1 MENKNIIQEE
11 INRFKLL
18 SKYDS
23 SQTLTENTSSLSE
36 QAQAL
41 KTLFKTDAAVART
54 AARELDAGLM
64 GVKGG
69 ITRVDGVVL
78 RNSDDIIKAV
88 KAGKLAPAE
97 LGKVNTA
104 LLKSTK
110 NPAVKTAVIQDVV
123 GTTTFATKYGTK
135 TEAEAIAALQAKGWT
150 KADAR
155 QAIQQYKASGK
166 TFKGGRVTTGTR
178 TTTSTGGKGRGV
190 NKTTPKKPRAKAGQG
205 KIRKQPGKPSV
216 WQQFRDKIK
225 GMSRSKIFKY
235 LLVAGGLY
243 LVWKWWSD
251 EGSAPFPD
259 CIGKNIPEEDFERM
273 VNEGDGSVMISDTGI
288 SAIDRVGG
296 GKFYDDKTF
305 KTMNEKYSGTWE
317 EVPGVGVVINIQG
330 NEYTMSCEGK
340 TEEDKDE
347 GGGGGTSYRECTSF
361 PYSKGC
367 KNDNIRK
374 VQDCIGVTADGK
386 LGPKTE
392 KALKDA
398 GYSVPLTQS
407 DFDSIIKKCV
417 PSNTED
423 TTTTTTTIQQGSEF
437 LDDSQI

>member
-23 SQTLTENTSSLSE
+23 SQTLTENTISLSE

-166 TFKGGRVTTGTR
+166 TFKGVRVTTGTR
-178 TTTSTGGKGRGV
+178 TTTSTSGKGRGV
-190 NKTTPKKPRAKAGQG
+190 NKTTPKKPRAKTGQG
-205 KIRKQPGKPSV
+205 KIKPQPGKPTR
-216 WQQFRDKIK
+216 WQQFKDKIK
-225 GMSRSKIFKY
+225 GMTRSKIFKY
-235 LLVAGGLY
+235 LLAAGGLY
-243 LVWKWWSD
+243 LVWRWWMS

-273 VNEGDGSVMISDTGI
+273 VNEGDGSVLISDTGI
-288 SAIDRVGG
+288 NVIDREGG
-296 GKFYDDKTF
+296 GKFYDDKKFVTG
-305 KTMNEKYSGTWE
+305 NNKYSGTWE
-317 EVPGVGVVINIQG
+317 DVPGIGVVITIAGAQ
-330 NEYTMSCEGK
+330 YTMSCEGVVSD
-340 TEEDKDE
+340 TEDTS
-347 GGGGGTSYRECTSF
+347 GGGGTSYQQCTSF

-367 KNDNIRK
+367 KSEDIRK
-374 VQDCIGVTADGK
+374 VQECLGISADGK
-386 LGPKTE
+386 LGPITE
-392 KALKDA
+392 KALKDS

-423 TTTTTTTIQQGSEF
+423 TTTTTTIQQGSEF